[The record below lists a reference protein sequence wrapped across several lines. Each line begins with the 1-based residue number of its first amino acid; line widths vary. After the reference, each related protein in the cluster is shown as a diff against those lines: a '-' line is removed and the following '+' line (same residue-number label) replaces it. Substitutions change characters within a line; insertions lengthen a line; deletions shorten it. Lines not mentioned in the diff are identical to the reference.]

1 MVQQPVTG
9 FPGVTLETDVRCR
22 LRDGVELLADVYR
35 PDAAGGP
42 YPVLLQR
49 TSYGKQ
55 GAQSETAF
63 AHPGLVRPSGVHRR
77 RPGRTGA
84 VRVRG
89 RVLSVP

>member
-1 MVQQPVTG
+1 MVQPVTG

-49 TSYGKQ
+49 RG
-55 GAQSETAF
+55 
-63 AHPGLVRPSGVHRR
+63 VRD
-77 RPGRTGA
+77 TTD
-84 VRVRG
+84 
-89 RVLSVP
+89 